1 MDDAK
6 EHARYFLGRVDK
18 YIGLRQ
24 AALDIRDAQPDISK
38 WKSGELG
45 HWCVEQAKHIA
56 QTKSLDG
63 IVDNDD
69 VLTLATLGYLAIAE
83 VDDPPKSPNT
93 PMPSRLAK
101 LEHGFLRTLLEE
113 AKRDAAAVPEFRDKL
128 ETAKGSVAQLVKSL
142 GNGSGPPPGLSAQAT
157 NNGWAVINVLAVI
170 CAVGGLVAGLT
181 KKKKT

>member
-56 QTKSLDG
+56 GTKSLDG

-69 VLTLATLGYLAIAE
+69 VLTLATLGYLAISE

-113 AKRDAAAVPEFRDKL
+113 ARRDAAAVPEFRDKL
-128 ETAKGSVAQLVKSL
+128 ERPKAVSLSSLNRLGMALDHLQASPRKLPITGGPSSMFLLLFAPWAGS
-142 GNGSGPPPGLSAQAT
+142 
-157 NNGWAVINVLAVI
+157 
-170 CAVGGLVAGLT
+170 
-181 KKKKT
+181 